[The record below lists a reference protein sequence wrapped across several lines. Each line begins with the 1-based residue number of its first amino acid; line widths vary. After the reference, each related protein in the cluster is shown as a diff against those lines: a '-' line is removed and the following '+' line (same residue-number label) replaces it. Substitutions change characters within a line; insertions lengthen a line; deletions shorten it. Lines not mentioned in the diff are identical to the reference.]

1 MDEDTVLAW
10 SHGDDDD
17 LLGGSGSFGCGL
29 VGSRM
34 VVESKEGIW
43 NCGDDCI
50 ETYFLTFEELQSGL
64 YVPDD
69 CASRK

>member
-1 MDEDTVLAW
+1 MVLAW

-34 VVESKEGIW
+34 VVESKEGTSSR
-43 NCGDDCI
+43 DVDCI
-50 ETYFLTFEELQSGL
+50 ETY
-64 YVPDD
+64 
-69 CASRK
+69 CATSRRC